1 MHFGRKV
8 VGAFLTILATARFAL
23 AGPGG
28 YLTFTNG
35 SPYEWKLL
43 KQHSYQMDWNPPFSI
58 RAGANI
64 EQYLEFW
71 YHWGDNG
78 DCAAEATY
86 TLVGSPAPASFV
98 VQARQSNGKRL
109 QIQLQEGLSCLG
121 NSENSLIDL
130 GFIHNGGVAW
140 ILAGN
145 PEDEYVCSNPPVG
158 WMQATYGNIGDKSLR
173 QISMPASHDAGM
185 SEITW
190 GYGGVSHNTV
200 TQSVPVYQ
208 QLVYGARYFDIR
220 PVYHYSGKWY
230 TGHFSAVF
238 GVQQWQGGALG
249 QTIDNIVAD
258 IQRFSNEHPGE
269 LIILDLSHEM
279 NAWRFSW
286 AFTFEQSQWHELYK
300 KLSRIGDL
308 WSTRNL
314 ELPDDLTTVPL
325 SEFIQQGTSKS
336 VVLIRVP
343 DYAPLAQT
351 PDTPID
357 NTTIQS
363 IDPLSLSFQA
373 FVPSRRLPSEGS
385 YSNTDDTCTLI
396 SDQLSKQER
405 FRTTA
410 DSRTL
415 RSVWTITQRI
425 GHVLD
430 VGNWYTSI
438 IADAIPAHRFLFSKL
453 WNSLSSC
460 KYPNLIEVDD
470 INNSQITALCMAI
483 NTYLVSGNGHVQ
495 AQDT

>member
-1 MHFGRKV
+1 
-8 VGAFLTILATARFAL
+8 
-23 AGPGG
+23 
-28 YLTFTNG
+28 
-35 SPYEWKLL
+35 
-43 KQHSYQMDWNPPFSI
+43 
-58 RAGANI
+58 
-64 EQYLEFW
+64 
-71 YHWGDNG
+71 
-78 DCAAEATY
+78 
-86 TLVGSPAPASFV
+86 
-98 VQARQSNGKRL
+98 
-109 QIQLQEGLSCLG
+109 
-121 NSENSLIDL
+121 
-130 GFIHNGGVAW
+130 
-140 ILAGN
+140 
-145 PEDEYVCSNPPVG
+145 
-158 WMQATYGNIGDKSLR
+158 MQATYGNIGDKSLR

-190 GYGGVSHNTV
+190 GYGGVPHNTV

-238 GVQQWQGGALG
+238 GVQQWQGGAFG

-286 AFTFEQSQWHELYK
+286 GFTFEQSQWHELYK
-300 KLSRIGDL
+300 KLSGIGDL

-314 ELPDDLTTVPL
+314 ELPDDLTTIPL

-336 VVLIRVP
+336 AVLIRVP

-373 FVPSRRLPSEGS
+373 FIPSRRLPSEGS
-385 YSNTDDTCTLI
+385 YSDTDDTCTLI

-410 DSRTL
+410 DPRTL

-470 INNSQITALCMAI
+470 INNSQVTALCMAI
-483 NTYLVSGNGHVQ
+483 NTYFVSGNDRVQ
-495 AQDT
+495 ARDT